1 MVKWSR
7 ALISGQKL
15 TNPSKCPLF
24 YPWNLTKYPKSCS
37 QMLREQIKPSKL
49 IFWDRIKVDTDYES
63 LTDSN
68 MCSRS
73 KFFGLNDFFL
83 VKNWKE
89 ADLLKIK
96 EKLGANLSKNA
107 TFQVTFWVLI
117 WPARYKRIKTN
128 IGAHKLSYLK
138 LPSKSYLCYSEH
150 TFWPWEQTDIMF
162 GTDEVLNRKHGS
174 RESPCI
180 WDELNY
186 FGPLLLLCVKRA
198 FLHKWIIALLIL
210 SCLGSF

>member
-1 MVKWSR
+1 MIQILKPWKILTC
-7 ALISGQKL
+7 ALAA
-15 TNPSKCPLF
+15 N
-24 YPWNLTKYPKSCS
+24 
-37 QMLREQIKPSKL
+37 
-49 IFWDRIKVDTDYES
+49 
-63 LTDSN
+63 
-68 MCSRS
+68 
-73 KFFGLNDFFL
+73 FFGLNDFFL

-162 GTDEVLNRKHGS
+162 GTDEVYFRILLMINTLPFQKMWMLKFLN
-174 RESPCI
+174 
-180 WDELNY
+180 
-186 FGPLLLLCVKRA
+186 
-198 FLHKWIIALLIL
+198 
-210 SCLGSF
+210 

>member
-49 IFWDRIKVDTDYES
+49 IFWDRIKVDTDSET
-63 LTDSN
+63 LKDSN

-73 KFFGLNDFFL
+73 KFFGLNAFFL

-150 TFWPWEQTDIMF
+150 TFCPWEQTDIMF
-162 GTDEVLNRKHGS
+162 GTDEVHKRNSGPGIFIWTWH
-174 RESPCI
+174 SPNSYLEQII
-180 WDELNY
+180 WQGNY
-186 FGPLLLLCVKRA
+186 SKKVFT
-198 FLHKWIIALLIL
+198 
-210 SCLGSF
+210 

>member
-1 MVKWSR
+1 MNLYSPTLTPNFDLPWPLRPLCDLLDIFFQLQNIQLNRSINGAPWYMAKTCATGFQNFGCYVAKTTFYFIEEPIVALFMVKWSR

-15 TNPSKCPLF
+15 TNPSKCPFF

-37 QMLREQIKPSKL
+37 QMLRGQIKPSKL
-49 IFWDRIKVDTDYES
+49 IFWDRTKVDTDSET
-63 LTDSN
+63 LKDSN

-107 TFQVTFWVLI
+107 SFQSHVEYLF
-117 WPARYKRIKTN
+117 
-128 IGAHKLSYLK
+128 GHLS
-138 LPSKSYLCYSEH
+138 
-150 TFWPWEQTDIMF
+150 TR
-162 GTDEVLNRKHGS
+162 G
-174 RESPCI
+174 
-180 WDELNY
+180 
-186 FGPLLLLCVKRA
+186 
-198 FLHKWIIALLIL
+198 
-210 SCLGSF
+210 

>member
-49 IFWDRIKVDTDYES
+49 IFWDRIKVDTDSET
-63 LTDSN
+63 LKDSN

-73 KFFGLNDFFL
+73 KFFGLNAFFL
-83 VKNWKE
+83 VKIWRE
-89 ADLLKIK
+89 ADFDKFK
-96 EKLGANLSKNA
+96 EMLGANLSKNA

-162 GTDEVLNRKHGS
+162 GTDEV
-174 RESPCI
+174 
-180 WDELNY
+180 
-186 FGPLLLLCVKRA
+186 F
-198 FLHKWIIALLIL
+198 FLKMKGEHFTMFFSW
-210 SCLGSF
+210 

>member
-15 TNPSKCPLF
+15 TNPSKCPFF

-49 IFWDRIKVDTDYES
+49 IFWDRIKVDTDSET
-63 LTDSN
+63 LKDSN

-96 EKLGANLSKNA
+96 EKFGANLSKNA

-150 TFWPWEQTDIMF
+150 TFCPWEQTDIMF
-162 GTDEVLNRKHGS
+162 GTDEVYRNWVHKSNFTHKFL
-174 RESPCI
+174 
-180 WDELNY
+180 LY
-186 FGPLLLLCVKRA
+186 FY
-198 FLHKWIIALLIL
+198 
-210 SCLGSF
+210 

>member
-7 ALISGQKL
+7 ALISSQKL

-49 IFWDRIKVDTDYES
+49 IFWDRIKVDTDSET

-83 VKNWKE
+83 VKNWRE
-89 ADLLKIK
+89 ADLPKIK

-162 GTDEVLNRKHGS
+162 GTDEVFNLWKNEIKIQNV
-174 RESPCI
+174 PQ
-180 WDELNY
+180 
-186 FGPLLLLCVKRA
+186 
-198 FLHKWIIALLIL
+198 
-210 SCLGSF
+210 

>member
-15 TNPSKCPLF
+15 TNPSNCPF
-24 YPWNLTKYPKSCS
+24 CYPWNLTKCPKSCS
-37 QMLREQIKPSKL
+37 EMLREQIKPSKL
-49 IFWDRIKVDTDYES
+49 IFWDRIKVDTDSET
-63 LTDSN
+63 LKDSN

-83 VKNWKE
+83 VKNWRE
-89 ADLLKIK
+89 ADFPKIK

-138 LPSKSYLCYSEH
+138 LSSKSNLCYSEH

-162 GTDEVLNRKHGS
+162 GTDEV
-174 RESPCI
+174 
-180 WDELNY
+180 
-186 FGPLLLLCVKRA
+186 
-198 FLHKWIIALLIL
+198 
-210 SCLGSF
+210 

>member
-37 QMLREQIKPSKL
+37 QMLRGQIKPSKL
-49 IFWDRIKVDTDYES
+49 IFWDRTKVDTDSET
-63 LTDSN
+63 LKDSN
-68 MCSRS
+68 MCSCS
-73 KFFGLNDFFL
+73 KLFGLNDYFL
-83 VKNWKE
+83 VKNWRE

-96 EKLGANLSKNA
+96 EKLGANLPKNA

-162 GTDEVLNRKHGS
+162 GTDEVHQRRHQ
-174 RESPCI
+174 
-180 WDELNY
+180 
-186 FGPLLLLCVKRA
+186 FQ
-198 FLHKWIIALLIL
+198 
-210 SCLGSF
+210 